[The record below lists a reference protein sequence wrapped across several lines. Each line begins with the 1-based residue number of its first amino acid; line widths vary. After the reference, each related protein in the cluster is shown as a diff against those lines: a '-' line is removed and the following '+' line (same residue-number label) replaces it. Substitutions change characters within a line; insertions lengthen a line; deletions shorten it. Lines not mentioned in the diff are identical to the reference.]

1 MMQLLLTSANLVSC
15 RALHLALFHQRNV
28 DPQENKTFSSKFAN
42 FFQYSCKEAICPY
55 ENDCAVNVRTQFSS

>member
-28 DPQENKTFSSKFAN
+28 DPQENKTFSAN
-42 FFQYSCKEAICPY
+42 FVHFFFSIRVKK
-55 ENDCAVNVRTQFSS
+55 QFAPMKMTAP